1 MVVYN
6 PPPYEEKTIVV
17 LTLANK
23 SFDEIVQTLPNEW
36 AEDGRTGAFCAL
48 QSIGIEHLR
57 AIIMLCESGLAIG
70 SAMALFR
77 PMADAI
83 VRAEWLYFCAD
94 VSILQQ
100 FWNNEFRF
108 AGFEYKFENL
118 ATAVDKKLGD
128 TDRLSHYGKHYKNF
142 SDWTHGG
149 YHATALR
156 FSKTGNIEPS
166 YSDRHIRLL
175 LGSAV
180 AFVQMHVRQMAE
192 VFDFGVEFSETAP
205 WTDEEIQ
212 TNPQ

>member
-1 MVVYN
+1 MVVYT
-6 PPPYEEKTIVV
+6 PPPYEQKTVVV
-17 LTLANK
+17 LTLASK
-23 SFDEIVQTLPNEW
+23 FFDEIVHTLPNEW
-36 AEDGRTGAFCAL
+36 ALDGRTAAFCAL
-48 QSIGIEHLR
+48 QSIGVEHLR

-94 VSILQQ
+94 LPILKQ

-108 AGFEYKFENL
+108 SGVKYKFESL
-118 ATAVDKKLGD
+118 ATAVDSKLGG
-128 TDRLSHYGKHYKNF
+128 TERLADYGKHYNKF

-156 FSKTGNIEPS
+156 FSKTGDIEPS
-166 YSDRHIRLL
+166 YSDGHIRLL

-180 AFVQMHVRQMAE
+180 AFVQMHVQQMAE
-192 VFDFGVEFSETAP
+192 PFNYNVEFSETAP
-205 WTDEEIQ
+205 WTDEEI
-212 TNPQ
+212 PD

>member
-1 MVVYN
+1 MVSYI
-6 PPPYEEKTIVV
+6 PPPYESKTIAV
-17 LTLANK
+17 LALARK
-23 SFDEIVQTLPNEW
+23 SFDEIVHTVPNEW
-36 AEDGRTGAFCAL
+36 TDDGRTAALLAL

-57 AIIMLCESGLAIG
+57 AIIMLCESGVAIG

-94 VSILQQ
+94 VDTLTQ
-100 FWNNEFRF
+100 FWNNKFRF
-108 AGFEYKFENL
+108 AGKYKFEYL
-118 ATAVDKKLGD
+118 ATAVDSDLGGA
-128 TDRLSHYGKHYKNF
+128 DRLSHYGRHYNNF

-156 FSKTGNIEPS
+156 ISKTGDIEPS
-166 YSDRHIRLL
+166 YPDRHIRLL

-192 VFDFGVEFSETAP
+192 VFNYSVEFSETAP
-205 WTDEEIQ
+205 WTDEEI
-212 TNPQ
+212 PD